1 MYICL
6 LTFAIL
12 EKEKEYREV
21 EEKGQREK
29 REEEIKARKSLPD
42 VSPVR
47 MLISILKLL
56 CNFLPSCGLLH
67 SVSQNISSRTQRA
80 L

>member
-1 MYICL
+1 MHTCL

-12 EKEKEYREV
+12 EKEKEDKEV
-21 EEKGQREK
+21 KEKGGREERK
-29 REEEIKARKSLPD
+29 EEIKGRKSLLH

-56 CNFLPSCGLLH
+56 CNFLPFCGLLR
-67 SVSQNISSRTQRA
+67 SVSQNISSHTQRA